1 MRMKQGALIAASFW
15 IFLILSVACG
25 GPSEHRIEGKTM
37 GTTYH
42 IKVVAGRTFDPAAV
56 QARVEA
62 CLGRVNRSMSTFRPD
77 SEISRFNAL
86 PAADTPLA
94 ISADFLSVMQTAQ
107 EIYRLTGGAW
117 DGTVDPLVNLWGFG
131 KAGALH
137 QLPTAGAVERARQAV
152 GFDLIAID
160 AGGRL
165 SKRRPDVTLD
175 LASIAKGYGVDQVA
189 GVLSELGFKDYV
201 VEIGGEVYAAGTRPD
216 GTAWRV
222 GINRPEATAGL
233 DAVYKVVRLD
243 NRALA
248 TSGDYRNFYQVEG
261 KRYSHIIDPRTG
273 APITNQVVSASVVAP
288 DCTRADG
295 LATGLMVM
303 GPEAGIALLDRLD
316 GVEGLIVTRQ
326 ADGTFKDYGSKGM
339 AALMAEAPTSAPPG
353 RDNH

>member
-1 MRMKQGALIAASFW
+1 MAALILAG
-15 IFLILSVACG
+15 LILVACG
-25 GPSEHRIEGKTM
+25 GDKEYLLSGKTM

-42 IKVVAGRTFDPAAV
+42 IKAVAGRAFDAAAV

-62 CLGRVNRSMSTFRPD
+62 CLERVNQSMSTFRPD

-86 PAADTPLA
+86 PEAGTPFA
-94 ISADFLSVMQTAQ
+94 VSDDFLKVMQTAQ
-107 EIYRLTGGAW
+107 EIYRLTDGAW

-131 KAGALH
+131 KAGALR
-137 QLPTAGAVERARQAV
+137 QLPTAEAVERARQAV

-165 SKRRPDVTLD
+165 SKRRPEVTLD

-189 GVLSELGFKDYV
+189 KVLSELGFEHYV
-201 VEIGGEVYAAGTRPD
+201 VEIGGEVYAAGARPA

-233 DAVYKVVRLD
+233 EAVYKVVRLD
-243 NRALA
+243 HRALA
-248 TSGDYRNFYQVEG
+248 TSGDYRNFYQVDG

-273 APITNQVVSASVVAP
+273 APITNPVVSASVVAP

-316 GVEGLIVTRQ
+316 EVEGLIVTRR
-326 ADGTFKDYGSKGM
+326 ADGTFQDHYSKGM
-339 AALMAEAPTSAPPG
+339 ANLMAEEPTSPPPG

>member
-1 MRMKQGALIAASFW
+1 MKRSIALF
-15 IFLILSVACG
+15 FLLCLCACG
-25 GPSEHRIEGKTM
+25 GRQEHLLSGKTM

-42 IKVVAGRTFDPAAV
+42 IKVVAGRGFDAAAV

-62 CLGRVNRSMSTFRPD
+62 CLEQVNQSMSTFRPD

-86 PAADTPLA
+86 RAADTPLA
-94 ISADFLSVMQTAQ
+94 ISADFLSVMRTAQ
-107 EIYRLTGGAW
+107 EIYRLTDGAW

-131 KAGALH
+131 KDGPLRR
-137 QLPTAGAVERARQAV
+137 LPTAEAVERARQAV

-165 SKRRPDVTLD
+165 SKRRPEVTVD

-189 GVLSELGFKDYV
+189 AVLAAMGFKNYL
-201 VEIGGEVYAAGTRPD
+201 VEIGGEVYGAGTRPD
-216 GTAWRV
+216 GTPWRV

-243 NRALA
+243 HRALA

-261 KRYSHIIDPRTG
+261 QRYSHIIDPRTG
-273 APITNQVVSASVVAP
+273 VPIANQVVSASVVAS

-326 ADGTFKDYGSKGM
+326 ADGTFKDHGSKGM
-339 AALMAEAPTSAPPG
+339 AALMAE
-353 RDNH
+353 